1 MDRATVIEFSMVDIE
16 AGLRRA
22 PEAPFDG
29 DGEGGARVRPQAAAP
44 GASRRTGEAEAEGV
58 DGVAVQRTREVED
71 DSEETE
77 VMKVTTY
84 NGGAWAANERHLAM
98 LGGGWAD
105 RGVVLVQ
112 EHKLVGEDATKEK
125 AEKLRG
131 AAWNSIWGARPPR

>member
-1 MDRATVIEFSMVDIE
+1 M
-16 AGLRRA
+16 
-22 PEAPFDG
+22 
-29 DGEGGARVRPQAAAP
+29 
-44 GASRRTGEAEAEGV
+44 
-58 DGVAVQRTREVED
+58 AVQRTREVED

-84 NGGAWAANERHLAM
+84 NGGAWVANERHLAM
-98 LGGGWAD
+98 LGGEWAD

-131 AAWNSIWGARPPR
+131 AAWNSIWGATPPPTIGPRGKPGASSGRARRLQSVVASARHIIISRPDAATPTAERASTCTERLTAPTE